1 MNSGWEE
8 LQKMPLTYI
17 DIFAGA
23 GGLSEGFI
31 RNGYIPI
38 AHVEMKREACL
49 TLKTRNCYYYLKKN
63 HQIEIYKKYLRSEIT
78 REELYSKVPSELLNT
93 VIQETMCSEGMP
105 NLFSKI
111 DKLMKNQNIKNVD
124 VLVGGPP
131 CQAYSLVG
139 RARSSTNMEGD
150 SRNFL
155 YQLYAD
161 VLEYYQPT
169 MFVFENVLGLLSA
182 KGGDYLKKM
191 KERFQEVGYC
201 LDMKVLTA
209 SNYGVLQKRR
219 RVILIGKK
227 HSIQEQFKYP
237 EIIERNAF
245 FVDYKVRDLL
255 SDLPPLQPGEEKNY
269 YQSLPTQYLLDS
281 GIREPDDILT
291 WHIARPNREQ
301 DRDIYRYVIKAW
313 DENETRLKYT
323 DLPTELCT
331 HKNRTAFLD
340 RFKVVAENQH
350 TAQTMVA
357 HISKDGHYFI
367 HPDIN
372 QARSLSVREAARIQ
386 SFPDNYFFE
395 GGRTAVFL
403 QIGNAVPP
411 LMADAIAVSVKKTLE
426 EE

>member
-1 MNSGWEE
+1 
-8 LQKMPLTYI
+8 MPLTYI

-49 TLKTRNCYYYLKKN
+49 TLKTRICYYYLKNN
-63 HQIEIYKKYLRSEIT
+63 HQEEIYKKYLKSEIT
-78 REELYSKVPSELLNT
+78 REELYSKVPSELLDT
-93 VIQETMCSEGMP
+93 VIQETMCAEGMP
-105 NLFSKI
+105 DLFCQI
-111 DKLMKNQNIKNVD
+111 DSLMKKENIKDVD

-182 KGGDYLKKM
+182 KGGDYLKNMQK
-191 KERFQEVGYC
+191 RFQEVGYR

-209 SNYGVLQKRR
+209 SDYGVLQNRK

-227 HSIQEQFKYP
+227 HSIQEHFRFP
-237 EIIERNAF
+237 EIPERNDF
-245 FVDYKVRDLL
+245 FSDYKVRDLL
-255 SDLPPLQPGEEKNY
+255 CDLPPLQPGEEKNEY
-269 YQSLPTQYLLDS
+269 KSLPTRYLLDS
-281 GIREPDDILT
+281 GIREFDDILT

-313 DENETRLKYT
+313 NENKTRLKYT
-323 DLPTELCT
+323 DLPEELCT
-331 HKNRTAFLD
+331 HRNRTAFLD
-340 RFKVVAENQH
+340 RFKVVAENKH

>member
-1 MNSGWEE
+1 
-8 LQKMPLTYI
+8 MPLTYI

-38 AHVEMKREACL
+38 AHVEMKKEACL
-49 TLKTRNCYYYLKKN
+49 TLKTRTCYYYLKKN
-63 HQIEIYKKYLRSEIT
+63 KNLEIYKQYLRREIT
-78 REELYSKVPSELLNT
+78 REDLYSKVPSEILDT
-93 VIQETMCSEGMP
+93 VIQETMCDEGMME
-105 NLFSKI
+105 LFCQI
-111 DKLMKNQNIKNVD
+111 DNLMKRQNVKHVD

-139 RARSSTNMEGD
+139 RARSATNMEGD

-161 VLEYYQPT
+161 VLEHYQPT

-182 KGGDYLKKM
+182 KGGDYLRKM
-191 KERFQEVGYC
+191 EKRFEEAGYK
-201 LDMKVLTA
+201 LDMKILTA
-209 SNYGVLQKRR
+209 SNYGVLQNRK

-227 HSIQEQFKYP
+227 LSSNEKFVYP
-237 EIIERNAF
+237 DIPECNDVFA
-245 FVDYKVRDLL
+245 DYEVRDLL
-255 SDLPPLQPGEEKNY
+255 SDLPSLEPGEEKSKY
-269 YQSLPTQYLLDS
+269 KSQPTQYLLDS

-301 DRDIYRYVIKAW
+301 DRDIYRCVIKAW

-323 DLPTELCT
+323 DLPIELCT
-331 HKNRTAFLD
+331 HKNITAFLD
-340 RFKVVAENQH
+340 RFKVVAGNRH
-350 TAQTMVA
+350 TSQTMVA

-367 HPDIN
+367 HPDID

-386 SFPDNYFFE
+386 SFPDNFFFE
-395 GGRTAVFL
+395 GGRTAAFL

-411 LMADAIAVSVKKTLE
+411 LMADAIAVSVKKVLE
-426 EE
+426 E